1 MKTNSTT
8 TATNSITLK
17 INGEFHT
24 LHTHDNDDFESAYT
38 ELYKAQDLMKA
49 AGLTGKK
56 AADILRNWKD
66 SLKDPLRLREI
77 YVDLVVITK
86 GLNDLRGTY
95 LTKKD
100 LFKLA
105 AYIDHAFYDA
115 VFEAFELLTMG
126 KLREASDVAYG
137 HVISAELKERIK
149 KAAKDLNEAITKWV
163 VECGSEWDAQF
174 ALMYFNKVVCQV
186 VTGGSIESLKH
197 DYGAK
202 STAEYFIKS
211 GHYDGVEAYIATCEN
226 MVKYLN
232 GKLPYEMIKTFIGY
246 TTQVDKNN

>member
-1 MKTNSTT
+1 MKTNITNI
-8 TATNSITLK
+8 ATNSITLK
-17 INGEFHT
+17 IKGEFHT
-24 LHTHDNDDFESAYT
+24 LHTHDNDDFESAYA

-49 AGLTGKK
+49 AGLTGKSAEK
-56 AADILRNWKD
+56 TLWNWKQTF
-66 SLKDPLRLREI
+66 KTPEI
-77 YVDLVVITK
+77 QGDVVVITK
-86 GLNDLRGTY
+86 GLNELRGTY

-115 VFEAFELLTMG
+115 VFEAFELLTIG

-137 HVISAELKERIK
+137 HVIPAELKERIK
-149 KAAKDLNEAITKWV
+149 AASKALNDAITQWV
-163 VECGSEWDAQF
+163 VECGTEWDAQF

-186 VTGGSIESLKH
+186 STGGSIESLKH

-246 TTQVDKNN
+246 TTQADKNK